1 MWFEISLIS
10 KLQCMFFQWIETSG
24 DELKSNYSKNFEKT
38 TEENT
43 KKTTVLESLLNEGVP
58 DDCFSNSHTQIVVT

>member
-10 KLQCMFFQWIETSG
+10 KLQCMFFQWIETSS

-43 KKTTVLESLLNEGVP
+43 KKTTVLESLLNEGV
-58 DDCFSNSHTQIVVT
+58 FLWILRNV

>member
-24 DELKSNYSKNFEKT
+24 DELKSNYCKNFEKT

-43 KKTTVLESLLNEGVP
+43 KKTTVLESLLNEGV
-58 DDCFSNSHTQIVVT
+58 FLWILRNV